1 MIARDWILDVLTKL
15 ELRYWP
21 VFLWQLW
28 WLDRYM
34 KARRAEHSSGLI
46 GYSVCARGRIYIT
59 LQAFGDKP
67 DPNDWT
73 RFAPRAPWE
82 KLAPGCEVE
91 GLQLSGLEPI
101 RARLATVSLGRD
113 PCSIVR
119 VSELDLHPP

>member
-1 MIARDWILDVLTKL
+1 MIARDWILDVLAKL

-59 LQAFGDKP
+59 LQAFGDRP

-73 RFAPRAPWE
+73 RVAPRAPWE
-82 KLAPGCEVE
+82 KLAPGCAMNMLAFE
-91 GLQLSGLEPI
+91 GPSHRDEEPSISTGSGQGDIAL
-101 RARLATVSLGRD
+101 VSHAA
-113 PCSIVR
+113 
-119 VSELDLHPP
+119 LHPP

>member
-1 MIARDWILDVLTKL
+1 MIARDWILDVLAKL

-34 KARRAEHSSGLI
+34 KARRAEHGSGLI

-82 KLAPGCEVE
+82 KLAPGRAMNMLASE
-91 GLQLSGLEPI
+91 GPSHRDEEPSVST
-101 RARLATVSLGRD
+101 RFVWGDTALASHAA
-113 PCSIVR
+113 
-119 VSELDLHPP
+119 LHPP